1 MTKRSIE
8 PIVSTDWLESQL
20 GSKGPAII
28 DLRSTEDYEVGHIPG
43 AISVPFSPV
52 SAWADSDDE
61 LLLEL
66 PPKDDLLGTI
76 GECGLSAES
85 RVVMVGGA
93 PGPHEPPYALAD
105 PLRVASTLIY
115 AGVTQVAVLSGGHA
129 KWADEGRK
137 TTKDVPRVASVSYSS
152 SVDAV
157 TWVGTGYVKER
168 IGKAVLIDGR
178 DPDQYFGASVD
189 PFTEERGHIPSARS
203 LPLPWVWE
211 PDYTYRPFSLIA
223 EMAGGVVGADRSQE
237 IICYCGVGGY
247 GSGWWFLLTQL
258 LGYPNVKIYDG
269 SIEAWANG
277 KNPLVSY
284 TWTQ

>member
-1 MTKRSIE
+1 MTKRSID
-8 PIVSTDWLESQL
+8 PIVSTDWLEGQL
-20 GSKGPAII
+20 GPQGPAVI
-28 DLRSTEDYEVGHIPG
+28 DLRSTEEYEGGHIPG
-43 AISVPFSPV
+43 AVSVPFSPV

-66 PPKDDLLGTI
+66 PPKDGLLRTI
-76 GECGLSAES
+76 GQCGLTADS
-85 RVVMVGGA
+85 RIVVVGGE

-115 AGVTQVAVLSGGHA
+115 AGVTQVAVLSGGYA
-129 KWADEGRK
+129 KWSDEGRA
-137 TTKDVPRVASVSYSS
+137 TSEDVPRVTPVSYSS
-152 SVDAV
+152 SVDAAS
-157 TWVGTGYVKER
+157 WVQTGYVKER
-168 IGKAVLIDGR
+168 IGKAVLVDGR

-211 PDYTYRPFSLIA
+211 PDGTYRPFDIIG
-223 EMAGGVVGADRSQE
+223 EMAGGVIGIDKHQE

-258 LGYPNVKIYDG
+258 LGYSNVKIYDG
-269 SIEAWANG
+269 SMEAWVGG
-277 KNPLVSY
+277 KNPLNRY
-284 TWTQ
+284 TWTE